1 MTGIPSCRE
10 FVEAL
15 DDHCAG
21 GLGAAERAA
30 LVAHLDVCPSCMAFK
45 KTYQASIQL
54 GRAAFR
60 RSSEAV
66 LEDVPEALVRAILAA
81 CEQP

>member
-1 MTGIPSCRE
+1 MTGMPSCRE

-21 GLGAAERAA
+21 GLGAAARTA
-30 LVAHLDVCPSCMAFK
+30 LVTHLEGCPSCAAFK

-60 RSSEAV
+60 RSSEAAS
-66 LEDVPEALVRAILAA
+66 EDVPEALVRAILTA